1 MDRFRELTWCVL
13 HHFGVRT
20 ALGASRDVK
29 CLFAQRFFR
38 LFGYGATFLIL
49 VQFLASIGTSDGLAG
64 LFMTLTMLGDAF
76 ISFVL
81 VLITDKFGRRRI
93 LALGAILMTA
103 SGVAFASSS
112 TYWVLLLASMIGVIS
127 PSGNEIGPFRAVEE
141 SILSQLTEKDDRSD
155 IFAWYTMCGTA
166 GAALGTITSGWIVQ
180 TLSKNTS
187 AGGQAKGYRVIFI
200 LYAALGIVKLLLVL
214 TLSSEVELQVQ
225 EYEYVEVLELDAEDL
240 QSPASSPRNSVED
253 RPPSSAHLNDA
264 QQQQVSKSSR
274 RDMSDR
280 LRTLLP
286 QISRQSL
293 LILSRLIVLFALD
306 SFASGM
312 ASPSWLTYFF
322 TTFHNVEPATLG
334 TLFFTT
340 NILATLSN
348 FAALPLARR
357 LGPLKTM
364 TFTHLPSA
372 IFLALIPVPNAGSW
386 GTSASMALLSL
397 RACTQSMDQAPRQA
411 FLAAVMKPE
420 ERTAILGVINIAKTL
435 SQAGGLGSAGMLAA
449 TKSWR
454 LMLGSAGL
462 MKALY
467 DILILWTFLGVP
479 DREDDREVRER

>member
-1 MDRFRELTWCVL
+1 M
-13 HHFGVRT
+13 
-20 ALGASRDVK
+20 
-29 CLFAQRFFR
+29 
-38 LFGYGATFLIL
+38 L
-49 VQFLASIGTSDGLAG
+49 VSLSNL
-64 LFMTLTMLGDAF
+64 
-76 ISFVL
+76 
-81 VLITDKFGRRRI
+81 
-93 LALGAILMTA
+93 
-103 SGVAFASSS
+103 
-112 TYWVLLLASMIGVIS
+112 
-127 PSGNEIGPFRAVEE
+127 SGNEIGPFRAIEE

-166 GAALGTITSGWIVQ
+166 GAAAGTIASGWIVQ
-180 TLSKNTS
+180 LLSGDPTGS
-187 AGGQAKGYRVIFI
+187 AKGYRIIFG
-200 LYAALGIVKLLLVL
+200 LYAALGVVKLLLVL

-225 EYEYVEVLELDAEDL
+225 KHAYEEVIELEDVDL
-240 QSPASSPRNSVED
+240 LSRTSSPRSSVEGK
-253 RPPSSAHLNDA
+253 PPSPPLRDGAA
-264 QQQQVSKSSR
+264 QEAVPEVSRTTTIGK
-274 RDMSDR
+274 
-280 LRTLLP
+280 LRALLP
-286 QISRQSL
+286 QISQKSL
-293 LILSRLIVLFALD
+293 LILFRLIFLFALD

-322 TTFHNVEPATLG
+322 TTFHNVRPATLG
-334 TLFFTT
+334 NLFFVT

-372 IFLALIPVPNAGSW
+372 IFLALVPVPGAGSW
-386 GTSASMALLSL
+386 GTLVSMAFLSL

-435 SQAGGLGSAGMLAA
+435 AQAGGIGTSGVLAS

-454 LMLGSAGL
+454 LMLGGAGM

-479 DREDDREVRER
+479 DREDEER